1 MKSSDMEIGGWKPTR
16 VKKKV
21 VRRND
26 DGGVGISFVELDVEG
41 ATISVGGRTL
51 CTLLTPVGRMSVL
64 NLEGIT
70 LIDPEGQEG
79 LLRDL
84 STDLGSLSADAK
96 KREVLVVV
104 ERTLRK
110 VHGAAIA
117 ARSSEIPLLAS
128 AAEAVCLLVDN
139 MDEIVRVLTPNSNS
153 LEVA

>member
-21 VRRND
+21 VRQND
-26 DGGVGISFVELDVEG
+26 AGEVWISFVEFDVEG
-41 ATISVGGRTL
+41 ATISIGGRTL
-51 CTLLTPVGRMSVL
+51 CTLLTPVGRMPVL

-70 LIDPEGQEG
+70 LIDPEGQG
-79 LLRDL
+79 MLRDL
-84 STDLGSLSADAK
+84 SADLGSLSADAK